1 MLQARRTRL
10 RPLTLAVVLFSVLAW
25 LGLGS
30 LTHAGATTASSG
42 DFFPVAPSA
51 KIVDTR
57 SSLGISAALG
67 ATSTSSFQVL
77 GQGGIPS
84 SGVAAVS
91 LDITAANATSAGSY
105 LEMWPDGTTR
115 PYPASVINF
124 SSSADTSNSAI
135 VAVGSDGKIDV
146 YNSSGTVDVIVSVNG
161 YFTSAAGATSP
172 GGYVP
177 VDAARIVDTRDGTGA
192 PLAKI
197 APGGTLDVQI
207 DGVDG
212 VTDEASIYA
221 NITVPS
227 PGTAGT
233 LYSYATGGS
242 TGQPVVNYKS
252 VTTSQGAVIPVG
264 TGGQITLKNGSSTQS
279 VNVILDV
286 YGYFTETPSTGG
298 AFTAVQDRL
307 LDTRTS
313 TAIAAHSTVSVAVGG
328 NDGIPTTFGAAVLN
342 LTATS
347 QETSGYLQV
356 WGTGPT
362 TPPGISVD
370 NFQAST
376 TTADQVIVQPG
387 TQGAVSIYNDSAGT
401 IQLIVDLQGWFST
414 DQDPATPDP
423 TDTAPDPTVSD
434 PGPKP
439 SGAVSVSPGSTVG
452 DTATPTSSSTPTA
465 TGAATVGGTFTNA
478 NGVPQQNLSV
488 SVTAIDGAPEDG
500 SEAAEPVVGTATT
513 GTDGTWSLTLPDP
526 LPSTVQALADAN
538 GGVLNL
544 AATAGGTASDGTF
557 LIGTD
562 FLSAGVAN
570 GSASTTA
577 SAEVRADTTAHTTAM
592 YADTVTTDV
601 DKVPTDAQVALSAA
615 QKIEDDASNVT
626 EDNTDLPTWQSATGG
641 ISTMSADTVNGVD
654 YSAATVTP
662 SLASCVTSA
671 QTLHTKIVYTTVGEA
686 HAYFDSKASFDYTN
700 TMSSTISIAM
710 SFNQSKWT
718 LSGESSETGSIGH
731 STGFSGKGPYFAK
744 RWRIPILYKYQRA
757 HTTCGRQTSG
767 AYYRII
773 PAGYK
778 IPAGG
783 AVGSYGK
790 DVRSKDGYSNYTKS
804 KSNWRAV
811 VTRGSYFGLVSGN
824 THNHSGGV
832 AVWGVGLKVTST
844 YDSKHTQK
852 IEAGDSHIEHDIW
865 GAGGPLDGKPGVF
878 YSY

>member
-1 MLQARRTRL
+1 M
-10 RPLTLAVVLFSVLAW
+10 LFSVLAW

-57 SSLGISAALG
+57 SALGVSAALG

-77 GQGGIPS
+77 GQGGVPS
-84 SGVAAVS
+84 SGVSAVS

-105 LEMWPDGTTR
+105 LQMWPDGTTK
-115 PYPASVINF
+115 PYPGSVINF
-124 SSSADTSNSAI
+124 SSGADTSNSAI
-135 VAVGSDGKIDV
+135 VAVGSDGKISV
-146 YNSSGTVDVIVSVNG
+146 YNSSGAVDVIVSVNG

-177 VDAARIVDTRDGTGA
+177 VDASRIVDTRDGTGA
-192 PLAKI
+192 PQAKI
-197 APGGTLDVQI
+197 APGGTLNVQV

-212 VTDEASIYA
+212 VTDEASVYA
-221 NITVPS
+221 NITIPS
-227 PGTAGT
+227 PGSAGT
-233 LYSYATGGS
+233 LYAYATGGA

-286 YGYFTETPSTGG
+286 YGYFTEAPSGG
-298 AFTAVQDRL
+298 GVFTAVQDRL

-313 TAIAAHSTVSVAVGG
+313 TAVAAHSTVSVAVGG
-328 NDGIPTTFGAAVLN
+328 NDGIPTAFGAAVLN

-362 TPPGISVD
+362 TPPGVSVD
-370 NFQAST
+370 NFQAAT

-401 IQLIVDLQGWFST
+401 IQLIVDLQGWFSS

-423 TDTAPDPTVSD
+423 TDTAPDPTASD

-439 SGAVSVSPGSTVG
+439 SGAVAASPGPTVG
-452 DTATPTSSSTPTA
+452 GTSTPTSSSTPTA
-465 TGAATVGGTFTNA
+465 TGAATVAGTFTNA
-478 NGVPQQNLSV
+478 AGTPQQNLSV
-488 SVTAIDGAPEDG
+488 SVTAIDGAPDDG
-500 SEAAEPVVGTATT
+500 SEAQEPVVGTTTT

-526 LPSTVQALADAN
+526 LPSTLQALADAN

-544 AATAGGTASDGTF
+544 AATAGGSASDGTF

-562 FLSAGVAN
+562 FLSAGVAH
-570 GSASTTA
+570 GSASTAA
-577 SAEVRADTTAHTTAM
+577 SAEVRADTTAHTTPM

-601 DKVPTDAQVALSAA
+601 DNAPTDAQVALSAA
-615 QKIEDDASNVT
+615 QRVENDPGNVT

-641 ISTMSADTVNGVD
+641 ISTMSADTVNGTD
-654 YSAATVTP
+654 YSSATATP
-662 SLASCVTSA
+662 TLASCATSA
-671 QTLHTKIVYTTVGEA
+671 QTLHTKIIYTTVGEA
-686 HAYFDSKASFDYTN
+686 HAYYDSKASFDYTD
-700 TMSSTISIAM
+700 TMASTISIAV
-710 SFNQSKWT
+710 SINQSKWT
-718 LSGESSETGSIGH
+718 LSGESSQTSSIGH

-757 HTTCGRQTSG
+757 HTTCGRQTSN

-790 DVRSKDGYSNYTKS
+790 DVRSKDGYSGYINSNS
-804 KSNWRAV
+804 KWRGYVAP
-811 VTRGSYFGLVSGN
+811 GSYFGLVKGN
-824 THNHSGGV
+824 TQNESGGV

-844 YDSKHTQK
+844 YDSKHIQK
-852 IEAGDSHIEHDIW
+852 IEAGNSHIEHDIW
-865 GAGGPLDGKPGVF
+865 GAHGPLDGKPGVF

>member
-1 MLQARRTRL
+1 M
-10 RPLTLAVVLFSVLAW
+10 LFSVLAW

-30 LTHAGATTASSG
+30 LTHASATASSG

-57 SSLGISAALG
+57 SSLGISAVLG

-77 GQGGIPS
+77 GQGGVPS
-84 SGVAAVS
+84 SGVSAVS
-91 LDITAANATSAGSY
+91 VDITAANATSSGSY
-105 LEMWPDGTTR
+105 LQMWPDGTTR
-115 PYPASVINF
+115 PYPGSVINF
-124 SSSADTSNSAI
+124 STGADTSNSAI
-135 VAVGSDGKIDV
+135 VAVGSDGKISV

-177 VDAARIVDTRDGTGA
+177 VDASRIVDTRDGTGA
-192 PLAKI
+192 PQAKI
-197 APGGTLDVQI
+197 APGGTLDVQV

-212 VTDEASIYA
+212 VTDEASVYA

-227 PGTAGT
+227 PGSAGT
-233 LYSYATGGS
+233 LYAYATGAA

-252 VTTSQGAVIPVG
+252 VTTSQGVVIPVG

-286 YGYFTETPSTGG
+286 YGYFTEAPSGG
-298 AFTAVQDRL
+298 GVFTAVQDRL

-313 TAIAAHSTVSVAVGG
+313 TAVAAHSTVSVAVGG
-328 NDGIPTTFGAAVLN
+328 NDGIPTAFGAAVLN

-362 TPPGISVD
+362 TPPGVSVD
-370 NFQAST
+370 NFQATT

-401 IQLIVDLQGWFST
+401 IQLIVDLQGWFSSG
-414 DQDPATPDP
+414 QDPATPDP
-423 TDTAPDPTVSD
+423 TDTAPDPTASD

-439 SGAVSVSPGSTVG
+439 SGAIAASPGPTVG
-452 DTATPTSSSTPTA
+452 DTSTPTSSSTPTA
-465 TGAATVGGTFTNA
+465 TGAATVAGTFTNA
-478 NGVPQQNLSV
+478 AGTPQQNLSV
-488 SVTAIDGAPEDG
+488 SVTAIDAVPDDG
-500 SEAAEPVVGTATT
+500 SEAQEPVVGTTTT

-526 LPSTVQALADAN
+526 LPSTLQTLADAN

-544 AATAGGTASDGTF
+544 EATAGGSASDGTF

-562 FLSAGVAN
+562 FLSAGVAH
-570 GSASTTA
+570 GSASTAA
-577 SAEVRADTTAHTTAM
+577 SAEVRADTTAHTTPM
-592 YADTVTTDV
+592 YADTVTTEV
-601 DKVPTDAQVALSAA
+601 DNAPTDAQVALSAA
-615 QKIEDDASNVT
+615 QRVENDPGNVT

-641 ISTMSADTVNGVD
+641 ISTMSADTVNGTD
-654 YSAATVTP
+654 YSSATATP
-662 SLASCVTSA
+662 TLASCVTSA
-671 QTLHTKIVYTTVGEA
+671 TTLHTKIVYTTVGEA
-686 HAYFDSKASFDYTN
+686 HAYYDSKASFDYTD
-700 TMSSTISIAM
+700 TMASTISVAVSI
-710 SFNQSKWT
+710 NQSKWT
-718 LSGESSETGSIGH
+718 LSGESSQTSSMGH
-731 STGFSGKGPYFAK
+731 STGFSGKGPYVAK

-757 HTTCGRQTSG
+757 HTTCGRQTSN
-767 AYYRII
+767 AYYRIV

-790 DVRSKDGYSNYTKS
+790 DVRSKDGYSGYVN
-804 KSNWRAV
+804 SNSRWRGYVAP
-811 VTRGSYFGLVSGN
+811 GSYFGLVKGN
-824 THNHSGGV
+824 TQNESGGV

-844 YDSKHTQK
+844 YDSKHIQK
-852 IEAGDSHIEHDIW
+852 IEAGNSHIEHDIW
-865 GAGGPLDGKPGVF
+865 GAHGPLDGKPGVF